1 MEEKIII
8 TVMKKFSVLFENN
21 INHDGILVIV
31 DVQKEFSDF
40 IPKNLVS
47 ELHKYAENFET
58 VYQVWDSNKA
68 QKPSYTFPNEKKSV
82 VKKYGTTFSNELTY
96 YKNNLKDVLTKEGD
110 RYKFNDTDSYLIK
123 VGNKHAWFYMPEE
136 MSDLLKTLN
145 NKNVILVGGAKG
157 ECLYDVEIAM
167 KSFGINPI
175 YNNRYVYSAKTNN
188 SQLI

>member
-1 MEEKIII
+1 
-8 TVMKKFSVLFENN
+8 
-21 INHDGILVIV
+21 
-31 DVQKEFSDF
+31 
-40 IPKNLVS
+40 
-47 ELHKYAENFET
+47 
-58 VYQVWDSNKA
+58 
-68 QKPSYTFPNEKKSV
+68 
-82 VKKYGTTFSNELTY
+82 
-96 YKNNLKDVLTKEGD
+96 
-110 RYKFNDTDSYLIK
+110 
-123 VGNKHAWFYMPEE
+123 MPEE